1 MLIYLKIS
9 DNDKI
14 SDNFLLF
21 YFKDPFRLV
30 E

>member
-14 SDNFLLF
+14 SDNFLINIVLTSRF
-21 YFKDPFRLV
+21 DG
-30 E
+30 

>member
-14 SDNFLLF
+14 SDNFLLNIVLTSRF
-21 YFKDPFRLV
+21 DG
-30 E
+30 